1 VPFSVRMSRSLLR
14 WAEGAGTALDRM
26 EQAHRAVGGTSR
38 GRRYATQQINQSYLV
53 MLSSHFQQFCRDL
66 HSEAVDHLLRGLD
79 PALLPIVQA
88 VLTSDRK
95 LDRGNPTPGNLGS
108 DFGRLGMT
116 FWPDV
121 HALHRHNAQRAKR
134 LELMGHWRNAI
145 AHQDFAGNARHLG
158 SRTEIT
164 LHDVRQFRSACSGL
178 ALAFDSAVL
187 AHIKAV
193 AGATSGW

>member
-1 VPFSVRMSRSLLR
+1 MPSRSLRR
-14 WAEGAGTALDRM
+14 WTEDGAIALDRM
-26 EQAHRAVGGTSR
+26 EQAHRAVGGSSR

-53 MLSSHFQQFCRDL
+53 LLSSHFQQFCRDL

-79 PALLPIVQA
+79 PALLLVVQP
-88 VLTSDRK
+88 VFISDRK

-121 HALHRHNAQRAKR
+121 NALHRRNAARAKR

-158 SRTEIT
+158 GRTEIA
-164 LHDVRQFRSACSGL
+164 LADVRRFRSTCGAL
-178 ALAFDSAVL
+178 ALGFDSAVL
-187 AHIKAV
+187 SHIKAV
-193 AGATSGW
+193 AGATRGW

>member
-1 VPFSVRMSRSLLR
+1 MLRMPSRSLQR
-14 WAEGAGTALDRM
+14 WTKDAGTALDRM
-26 EQAHRAVGGTSR
+26 EQAHRAVGGSSP

-53 MLSSHFQQFCRDL
+53 LLSSHFQLFCRDL

-88 VLTSDRK
+88 ALTSDRK

-116 FWPDV
+116 FWPSV
-121 HALHRHNAQRAKR
+121 NALHPHNTARAKR

-145 AHQDFAGNARHLG
+145 AHQDFDGNARHLG

-164 LHDVRQFRSACSGL
+164 VADVRQFRRVCGAL
-178 ALAFDSAVL
+178 ALWFDRAVL

-193 AGATSGW
+193 AGAASGW

>member
-1 VPFSVRMSRSLLR
+1 M
-14 WAEGAGTALDRM
+14 ALDRM
-26 EQAHRAVGGTSR
+26 EHAHRAVGGSSP

-79 PALLPIVQA
+79 PALVPIVLPA
-88 VLTSDRK
+88 LTFERK

-121 HALHRHNAQRAKR
+121 NALHRRNSQRAKR
-134 LELMGHWRNAI
+134 LELMQYWRNAI

-158 SRTEIT
+158 GRTEIT
-164 LHDVRQFRSACSGL
+164 LADVRRFRSACE
-178 ALAFDSAVL
+178 ALARAFDRAVL
-187 AHIKAV
+187 SHIKTV
-193 AGATSGW
+193 AGAARGW

>member
-1 VPFSVRMSRSLLR
+1 MPSRSLGR
-14 WAEGAGTALDRM
+14 WTEDAAVALDRM
-26 EQAHRAVGGTSR
+26 EQAHQAVGGSSP

-79 PALLPIVQA
+79 PALLLIVQP
-88 VLTSDRK
+88 VFISDRK

-121 HALHRHNAQRAKR
+121 NALHRHNAARAKR

-145 AHQDFAGNARHLG
+145 AHQDFRGNARHLG
-158 SRTEIT
+158 GRTEIT
-164 LHDVRQFRSACSGL
+164 LADVRRFRTACGAL
-178 ALAFDSAVL
+178 ARAFDSAV
-187 AHIKAV
+187 ASHIKAI
-193 AGATSGW
+193 AGPTRGW

>member
-1 VPFSVRMSRSLLR
+1 M
-14 WAEGAGTALDRM
+14 ALDRM
-26 EQAHRAVGGTSR
+26 EHAHHALGGSSP

-66 HSEAVDHLLRGLD
+66 HSEAVDHMLRGLD
-79 PALLPIVQA
+79 PALLPIFLSA
-88 VLTSDRK
+88 LTSDRK

-121 HALHRHNAQRAKR
+121 NVLHRHNAARAKR

-158 SRTEIT
+158 GRTEIT
-164 LHDVRQFRSACSGL
+164 LADVRQFRRTCEAL
-178 ALAFDSAVL
+178 ALGFDRAVL
-187 AHIKAV
+187 SHIKTV